1 VVIGEQLLKLGIAQE
16 LHRAGEI
23 VAKRCWQ
30 AGSEFP
36 HVAVGNPLCKLIAG
50 VAAHVLL
57 DPTQPLHK
65 HAQVVVALDVLPNVL
80 DELRDGERV
89 APRLL
94 DLEIRYVAEVA
105 EQCAVEAIED
115 DELGFVSG

>member
-1 VVIGEQLLKLGIAQE
+1 
-16 LHRAGEI
+16 
-23 VAKRCWQ
+23 
-30 AGSEFP
+30 
-36 HVAVGNPLCKLIAG
+36 
-50 VAAHVLL
+50 
-57 DPTQPLHK
+57 
-65 HAQVVVALDVLPNVL
+65 VVVALDVLPNVL